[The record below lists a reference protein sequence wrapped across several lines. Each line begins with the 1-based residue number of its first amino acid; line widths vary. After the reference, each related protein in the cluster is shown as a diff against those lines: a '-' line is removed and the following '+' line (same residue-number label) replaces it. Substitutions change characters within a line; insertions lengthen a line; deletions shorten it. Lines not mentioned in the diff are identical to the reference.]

1 MLFIGNKT
9 KHKVT
14 YDCVG
19 VGKFIFLAASA
30 HSSLGLGVSTVGII

>member
-1 MLFIGNKT
+1 M

-14 YDCVG
+14 YDYVG
-19 VGKFIFLAASA
+19 VGKFLSFAASA

>member
-1 MLFIGNKT
+1 MEIKLNT
-9 KHKVT
+9 KSVT

-19 VGKFIFLAASA
+19 VGKFIFLAVSA